1 LLGSLL
7 NFLFDNFRA
16 CSRPETYLVRADE
29 SHKQSEK
36 LGNVVTLVGASN
48 LGHSS
53 AHFSDSDLKFVGVTV
68 AGWTPCPENVRKMV
82 SIVEEKSKTSV
93 AFVFDLLGNSS
104 VRFEQFD
111 GTTALPYKS
120 NGKYHLAGNVVVTPT
135 ETFKKVVQ
143 AITPIIQA
151 KGNKPCIVLP
161 PLPRYVFAQCCNDNS
176 HCTNANDADFQS
188 TMLSGFVRLKNELI
202 KQLVSHGVS
211 NFKVMDSCCVTTVPT
226 TASVNERLVELKN
239 VTNSD
244 GIHFVADGY
253 KTMAA
258 RVTECLKTLILK
270 PSTQKKQSTYFWRG
284 FRSRRGSATPRNTVS
299 PAEWSD
305 GNSIRGGSRG
315 RHRGGLLSRRPW
327 GFHPYRKW

>member
-1 LLGSLL
+1 
-7 NFLFDNFRA
+7 
-16 CSRPETYLVRADE
+16 
-29 SHKQSEK
+29 
-36 LGNVVTLVGASN
+36 
-48 LGHSS
+48 
-53 AHFSDSDLKFVGVTV
+53 LKFVGVTV
-68 AGWTPCPENVRKMV
+68 AGWTPCPENIKKMV
-82 SIVEEKSKTSV
+82 SIVNEKAKTSV

-104 VRFEQFD
+104 VRFEQYD

-120 NGKYHLAGNVVVTPT
+120 NGKYHLAGDVMVTPT
-135 ETFKKVVQ
+135 ETFKKIVQ

-151 KGNKPCIVLP
+151 KGDKPCIVLP

-176 HCTNANDADFQS
+176 HCTNANAADFQS
-188 TMLSGFVRLKNELI
+188 TMLSGFVRLKNDLI

-226 TASVNERLVELKN
+226 TASVSERLVELKK

-244 GIHFVADGY
+244 GVHFVADGY
-253 KTMAA
+253 KNMAA

-284 FRSRRGSATPRNTVS
+284 FRSRKGSDIPRSTFSSVD
-299 PAEWSD
+299 WSD
-305 GNSIRGGSRG
+305 GCSFRGGSRG
-315 RHRGGLLSRRPW
+315 RQRGGLLGRRPR